1 MSAYLPI
8 SNGGQNY
15 IPAAQPVE
23 QAIAGGSGDTEQ
35 EFMRLAF
42 KVLPITGPVACCVA
56 WLVCNFVR
64 KLSSLPYPLAKL
76 WRTTKPRKLPSPL
89 MSLAGVSDPSRENS
103 HMAPRDASCFV
114 PRPMAN

>member
-23 QAIAGGSGDTEQ
+23 QAIADGSGDTEQ

-42 KVLPITGPVACCVA
+42 KVRPITGPVACCVA

-64 KLSSLPYPLAKL
+64 KLSSLPYPLTKL
-76 WRTTKPRKLPSPL
+76 WRTTKPRKLP
-89 MSLAGVSDPSRENS
+89 VSFRDIDAAAKRMKEAHEGWWPPDPR
-103 HMAPRDASCFV
+103 
-114 PRPMAN
+114 RPG